1 METKKDN
8 EKKNG
13 EIQVRK
19 NLFNVNTE
27 LTDVYKKQVDLTL
40 GFINNFFGANLD
52 SSNSNHH
59 SGSSKNLFSDS
70 VEKSMKQIMQFNKNI
85 LSGFSDKYK
94 GDGYNQIIDEFK
106 LINKHQLETSAEM
119 MNSIYLNFN
128 KQIEASM
135 NSNIKMV
142 KDMNEQFD
150 LWMKQYKKNA
160 EDIFKI
166 FVEPLNKK
174 EDSTIKSVNKES
186 TKDMSID
193 QAKKKSLVEV

>member
-1 METKKDN
+1 
-8 EKKNG
+8 
-13 EIQVRK
+13 
-19 NLFNVNTE
+19 
-27 LTDVYKKQVDLTL
+27 
-40 GFINNFFGANLD
+40 
-52 SSNSNHH
+52 
-59 SGSSKNLFSDS
+59 
-70 VEKSMKQIMQFNKNI
+70 MKQIMQFNKNI
-85 LSGFSDKYK
+85 FSGLNDKYK
-94 GDGYNQIIDEFK
+94 GDGFTQIIDEFK

-166 FVEPLNKK
+166 FMEPLNKK

>member
-27 LTDVYKKQVDLTL
+27 LTDVYKKQFDLTL
-40 GFINNFFGANLD
+40 GFFNNFFRKNFE
-52 SSNSNHH
+52 NSNLNNH
-59 SGSSKNLFSDS
+59 SGGSENLFSNS
-70 VEKSMKQIMQFNKNI
+70 IEKSMKQIMQFNKNI
-85 LSGFSDKYK
+85 FSGLNDKYK
-94 GDGYNQIIDEFK
+94 GDGFTQIIDEFK

>member
-27 LTDVYKKQVDLTL
+27 LTDVYKKQFDLTI
-40 GFINNFFGANLD
+40 GFFNNFFRKNFE
-52 SSNSNHH
+52 NSNLNNH
-59 SGSSKNLFSDS
+59 SGGSENLFSNS
-70 VEKSMKQIMQFNKNI
+70 IEKSMKQIMQFNKNI
-85 LSGFSDKYK
+85 FSGLNDKYK
-94 GDGYNQIIDEFK
+94 GDGFTQIIDEFK

-166 FVEPLNKK
+166 FMEPLNKK

-186 TKDMSID
+186 TKDMSIV
-193 QAKKKSLVEV
+193 QAKKSH

>member
-1 METKKDN
+1 M
-8 EKKNG
+8 
-13 EIQVRK
+13 
-19 NLFNVNTE
+19 NTE
-27 LTDVYKKQVDLTL
+27 LTDVYKKQFDLTI
-40 GFINNFFGANLD
+40 GFFNNFFRKNFE
-52 SSNSNHH
+52 NSNLNNH
-59 SGSSKNLFSDS
+59 SGGSENLFSNS
-70 VEKSMKQIMQFNKNI
+70 IEKSMKQIMQFNKNI
-85 LSGFSDKYK
+85 FSGLNDKYK
-94 GDGYNQIIDEFK
+94 GDGFTQIIDEFK

-166 FVEPLNKK
+166 IV
-174 EDSTIKSVNKES
+174 VR
-186 TKDMSID
+186 
-193 QAKKKSLVEV
+193 

>member
-27 LTDVYKKQVDLTL
+27 LTDVYKKQFDLTI
-40 GFINNFFGANLD
+40 GFFNNFFRKNFE
-52 SSNSNHH
+52 NSNLNNH
-59 SGSSKNLFSDS
+59 SGGSENLFSNS
-70 VEKSMKQIMQFNKNI
+70 IEKSMKQIMQFNKNI
-85 LSGFSDKYK
+85 FSVLNDKYK
-94 GDGYNQIIDEFK
+94 GDGFTQIIDEFK

-186 TKDMSID
+186 TKDMSIV

>member
-27 LTDVYKKQVDLTL
+27 LTDVYKKQFDLTI
-40 GFINNFFGANLD
+40 GFFNNFFRKNFE
-52 SSNSNHH
+52 NSNLNNH
-59 SGSSKNLFSDS
+59 SGGSENLFSNS
-70 VEKSMKQIMQFNKNI
+70 IEKSMKQIMQFNKNI
-85 LSGFSDKYK
+85 FSGLNDKYK
-94 GDGYNQIIDEFK
+94 GDGFTQIIDEFK

>member
-27 LTDVYKKQVDLTL
+27 LTDVYKKQFDLTI
-40 GFINNFFGANLD
+40 GFFNNFFRKNFE
-52 SSNSNHH
+52 NSNLNNH
-59 SGSSKNLFSDS
+59 SGGSENLFSNS
-70 VEKSMKQIMQFNKNI
+70 IEKSMKQIMQFNKNI
-85 LSGFSDKYK
+85 FSGLNDKYK
-94 GDGYNQIIDEFK
+94 GDGFTQIIDEFK

-174 EDSTIKSVNKES
+174 VDSTIKSVNKES